1 MSREVGSVGDEFP
14 EVPDTS
20 FIHFC
25 QHHRAPFAIGPY
37 FAPFLPFGLYHAIS
51 PISIL
56 STIVPLS
63 HFALFVPLVHSL

>member
-1 MSREVGSVGDEFP
+1 MSKEVGSVGDGFP
-14 EVPDTS
+14 EVPDMT

-25 QHHRAPFAIGPY
+25 QHHRAPFAIGPC

-56 STIVPLS
+56 STIVPPS
-63 HFALFVPLVHSL
+63 HFAPFMPLVRCL